1 MEHLRNLGNTVIV
14 VEHDAEMMEAADW
27 LVDFGPGAGRL
38 GGEIVASA
46 PPAEVKADPASV
58 TGQYLSGHL
67 EIPMPETRRPAD
79 PKRQITIHGAKANNL
94 QALTV
99 SIPVG
104 LFTCVT
110 GVSGAGK
117 SSLINTI
124 LYPAAAR

>member
-1 MEHLRNLGNTVIV
+1 
-14 VEHDAEMMEAADW
+14 
-27 LVDFGPGAGRL
+27 
-38 GGEIVASA
+38 
-46 PPAEVKADPASV
+46 
-58 TGQYLSGHL
+58 
-67 EIPMPETRRPAD
+67 MPETRRPAD

-94 QALTV
+94 KTLTV

-124 LYPAAAR
+124 LYPAAARALK